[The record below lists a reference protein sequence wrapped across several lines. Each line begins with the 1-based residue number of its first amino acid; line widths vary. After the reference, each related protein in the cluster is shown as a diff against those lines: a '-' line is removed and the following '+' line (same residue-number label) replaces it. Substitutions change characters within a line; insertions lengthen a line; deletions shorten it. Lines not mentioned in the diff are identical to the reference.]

1 MITPEVAAYVVK
13 EYLLPMFES
22 DGKKLVAKKKLKK
35 ASERSP
41 EGSPQRQGDAHDEAT
56 AKDPA

>member
-22 DGKKLVAKKKLKK
+22 DGKKLLTKKLSSGVNSK
-35 ASERSP
+35 SP
-41 EGSPQRQGDAHDEAT
+41 KSHN
-56 AKDPA
+56 